1 MGGTV
6 NKMGK
11 GNMTSILQRRIH
23 KTKNMKKI
31 KIVNIISC
39 NLYKYQKIRSLYS
52 YNTYFRF

>member
-11 GNMTSILQRRIH
+11 GNVTSILQRRIH

-39 NLYKYQKIRSLYS
+39 NLYKYQK
-52 YNTYFRF
+52 N